1 MTQKAHITRRGYNRM
16 LEELRQLK
24 SVERPAVVEEIAR
37 AREHGDLSENAE
49 YDAAKE
55 KQGMIEAR
63 IRQLEDQIARAEVVD
78 PVEGEPDRV
87 RFGTTVR
94 LEDLESGEEI
104 TYTIVGEYEADAGN
118 GLLSVT
124 SPVARALIGKAVEET
139 ATVQVPAGRREFGIL
154 EISLEP

>member
-1 MTQKAHITRRGYNRM
+1 MSDRMHITRRGYERV
-16 LEELRQLK
+16 LVELKQLK
-24 SVERPAVVEEIAR
+24 GIDRHAVVEEIAR

-63 IRQLEDQIARAEVVD
+63 IRQLEDLAARAEIVE
-78 PVEGEPDRV
+78 PLEGEPDRV

-94 LEDLESGEEI
+94 LEDLESGDEI
-104 TYTIVGEYEADAGN
+104 QYTIVGEYEADASQ

-124 SPVARALIGKAVEET
+124 SPVARALIGKSVEDT
-139 ATVQVPAGRREFGIL
+139 AQVKVPAGTREFEIL
-154 EISLEP
+154 EISFES